1 MGLNVYYP
9 KYNTIKRAWVFFYVN
24 CCIRRNTS
32 TRNIFGTLNYEP
44 FYAEISIKEKEA
56 LKKETEYLIRNK
68 TED

>member
-1 MGLNVYYP
+1 MCIIQNITLL
-9 KYNTIKRAWVFFYVN
+9 KELEFFLYVN

-56 LKKETEYLIRNK
+56 LKKETEYLIKNK